1 MTHAKIHFY
10 YFKTRS
16 IVRELSDLQNTSLQT
31 ISNLDN
37 IQALYEF
44 KVSILGKKG
53 QLTDILKS
61 MTHLSPE
68 ERPLMGQKVNAV
80 KAVLEE
86 AFQARNAQLEAAQ
99 LNAALQNETL
109 DISLPGRRT
118 PPGHAHPINRSI
130 ERIQQ
135 FFTQNG
141 FQLAAGPQIED
152 DFHNFTAL
160 NIPEHHPARAAHDT
174 FYFGDGQLLR
184 THTSNVQIRFMETH
198 QPPLRIISQGRVYR
212 CDHDQTHSPMF
223 HQMEGLWLDQDIR
236 FSHLKGLLEAF
247 LHYFFEENLRIRF
260 RPHSFPFTEPS
271 AEVDVWFNHRW
282 LEVLGCGMVHPHV
295 LQNVKID
302 PEQYQGFAFGMG
314 IERLTMVRYGIT
326 DLRLLFENDV
336 RFLKQ
341 L

>member
-1 MTHAKIHFY
+1 MQ
-10 YFKTRS
+10 
-16 IVRELSDLQNTSLQT
+16 ELSHLQNDTLQK
-31 ISNLDN
+31 ISTLND

-53 QLTDILKS
+53 QLTEILKS
-61 MTHLSPE
+61 MTNLSPE
-68 ERPLMGQKVNAV
+68 ERPLMGQKVNVV
-80 KAVLEE
+80 KSTLEE
-86 AFQARNAQLEAAQ
+86 AFQARNAQLETAQ
-99 LNAALQNETL
+99 LAAALQRETL
-109 DISLPGRRT
+109 DVSLPGTRT
-118 PPGHAHPINRSI
+118 KPGHAHPINRSI

-141 FQLAAGPQIED
+141 FQLAEGPQIED

-184 THTSNVQIRFMETH
+184 THTSNVQIRFMEQH

-212 CDHDQTHSPMF
+212 CDYDQTHSPMF

-247 LHYFFEENLRIRF
+247 LHFFFEEDLRIRF

-271 AEVDVWFNHRW
+271 AEVDVWFNKRW
-282 LEVLGCGMVHPHV
+282 LEVLGCGMVHPNV
-295 LQNVKID
+295 LNNVKID
-302 PEQYQGFAFGMG
+302 PEHYQGFAFGMG

-336 RFLKQ
+336 RFLGQ

>member
-1 MTHAKIHFY
+1 MLKYLFLIL
-10 YFKTRS
+10 RPEL
-16 IVRELSDLQNTSLQT
+16 IVQELSHLQSDALQK
-31 ISNLDN
+31 IQALDTL
-37 IQALYEF
+37 QALYEF

-61 MTHLSPE
+61 MAQLSPE
-68 ERPLMGQKVNAV
+68 ERPIMGQKVNIV
-80 KAVLEE
+80 KATLEE
-86 AFQARNAQLEAAQ
+86 AFQARNTQLEQAQLASELQREQ
-99 LNAALQNETL
+99 L
-109 DISLPGRRT
+109 DVSLPGTRIK
-118 PPGHAHPINRSI
+118 PGHAHPINRSM
-130 ERIQQ
+130 ERIAA

-141 FQLAAGPQIED
+141 FQLAQGPQIED

-184 THTSNVQIRFMETH
+184 THTSNVQIRFMENH
-198 QPPLRIISQGRVYR
+198 KPPLRIMSQGRVYR
-212 CDHDQTHSPMF
+212 CDYDQTHSPMF
-223 HQMEGLWLDQDIR
+223 HQIEGLWLDKEIR

-247 LHYFFEENLRIRF
+247 LHYFFETDLQIRF

-271 AEVDVWFNHRW
+271 AEVDVWFNNRW

-295 LQNVKID
+295 LQNVQID

-326 DLRLLFENDV
+326 DLRLLFENDI
-336 RFLKQ
+336 RFLGQ

>member
-1 MTHAKIHFY
+1 MQ
-10 YFKTRS
+10 
-16 IVRELSDLQNTSLQT
+16 ELSHLQDETLQKINTLMDL
-31 ISNLDN
+31 
-37 IQALYEF
+37 QALYEF

-61 MTHLSPE
+61 MTHLTPA

-80 KAVLEE
+80 KTILED
-86 AFQARNAQLEAAQ
+86 AFQAKNAQLESAKLQRELQSQQ
-99 LNAALQNETL
+99 L
-109 DISLPGRRT
+109 DVSLPGIRV
-118 PPGHAHPINRSI
+118 PPGHTHPINRSI
-130 ERIQQ
+130 ERISQ
-135 FFTQNG
+135 FFMQNG
-141 FQLAAGPQIED
+141 FQLAEGPQIED

-184 THTSNVQIRFMETH
+184 THTSNVQIRFMENNT
-198 QPPLRIISQGRVYR
+198 PPLRIISQGRVYR
-212 CDHDQTHSPMF
+212 CDYDQTHSPMF

-236 FSHLKGLLEAF
+236 FTHLKGLLEAF
-247 LHYFFEENLRIRF
+247 LRYFFEKDLRIRF

-271 AEVDVWFNHRW
+271 AEVDVWFNNRW
-282 LEVLGCGMVHPHV
+282 LEVLGCGMVHPNV
-295 LQNVKID
+295 LHNVNID
-302 PEQYQGFAFGMG
+302 PEQHQGFAFGMG

-336 RFLKQ
+336 RFLGQ